1 MKFEEYFSFEAIVGD
16 LVKWRVAGKD
26 VGGTLPARK
35 AWSRAGAK
43 ERKGVASDVVRKQA
57 IWRTV
62 RRACG
67 DVWECCQC
75 GNGGECCQC
84 GNVASANVASC
95 QLRWVQNLMRL
106 VEEVQGA
113 VFSGKVAFEAPT
125 MFKIAKGREGGVM
138 QYREVASF
146 ERLADRVILSRMTA
160 YVRDRLEGVLSDRC
174 YSFRRDRDVTHQ
186 LAVKRLQAFRD
197 RFPAGSLFVAECD
210 IKKFFDNISH
220 ETVRRR
226 WNEVG
231 FEDALARGG
240 APAVEGG
247 RVRGCGGEGVGGVFG
262 GVCGGGGGRAGAR
275 PSRA

>member
-16 LVKWRVAGKD
+16 LVKWRIAGKD
-26 VGGTLPARK
+26 VGGTLPPRK
-35 AWSRAGAK
+35 MWSRAGVK
-43 ERKGVASDVVRKQA
+43 ERKGVAPDVVRRQA

-67 DVWECCQC
+67 DVW
-75 GNGGECCQC
+75 ECCQC

-113 VFSGKVAFEAPT
+113 VFSGKVAFEAPK

-186 LAVKRLQAFRD
+186 LAVKRLQEFRE
-197 RFPAGSLFVAECD
+197 RFLAGSLFVAECD
-210 IKKFFDNISH
+210 IKKFFDSISH
-220 ETVRRR
+220 EVVRRR
-226 WNEVG
+226 WRDVG
-231 FEDALARGG
+231 FEDAAGKVLEAYL
-240 APAVEGG
+240 
-247 RVRGCGGEGVGGVFG
+247 G
-262 GVCGGGGGRAGAR
+262 GVCGRDRVCAAGIATGWVVFDRAGEPGVGGGGSGRAGCG
-275 PSRA
+275 

>member
-160 YVRDRLEGVLSDRC
+160 YVRDRLEGVLGDCC
-174 YSFRRDRDVTHQ
+174 YSFRRDSSMSHQ
-186 LAVKRLQAFRD
+186 LAIARLQEWRQAMTARPESAPWRHQCSWLSATLRSFSTASR
-197 RFPAGSLFVAECD
+197 
-210 IKKFFDNISH
+210 
-220 ETVRRR
+220 TR
-226 WNEVG
+226 WCV
-231 FEDALARGG
+231 
-240 APAVEGG
+240 
-247 RVRGCGGEGVGGVFG
+247 
-262 GVCGGGGGRAGAR
+262 GGGGMSGLRTRRGRCWRRIWGCMR
-275 PSRA
+275 